1 MKRKIVAD
9 SSCDIWELNGVDFAV
24 APITISTDNKHYVD
38 NQELDVHLM
47 SEELAKYKG
56 VSHTACPSVG
66 SWLDCY
72 EGFDEI
78 FVITLTG
85 AMSGTYNSAMTAK
98 GIYEEEN
105 ENVKV
110 HVFDSLSTGPEMRLL
125 IEKLKEMIEEDLTF
139 EEIVE
144 KGQDYLN
151 HTRLFFALK
160 SLHNFAMNG
169 RVSKTVASAIGVL
182 NISIFATASEKG
194 TIQQISK
201 CRGEKKVVKS
211 MIEHLEDA
219 GYHGGKVRISHADNL
234 KLAHNVRDKILE
246 LYPNADIIVYPMG
259 GLCTYYAEKGGL
271 LVGCECGN
279 LK

>member
-1 MKRKIVAD
+1 M
-9 SSCDIWELNGVDFAV
+9 CEHELN
-24 APITISTDNKHYVD
+24 H
-38 NQELDVHLM
+38 
-47 SEELAKYKG
+47 
-56 VSHTACPSVG
+56 
-66 SWLDCY
+66 
-72 EGFDEI
+72 
-78 FVITLTG
+78 
-85 AMSGTYNSAMTAK
+85 
-98 GIYEEEN
+98 EEEN

-125 IEKLKEMIEEDLTF
+125 IEKLKEMIEEDLPF

-144 KGQDYLN
+144 KGQDYLK
-151 HTRLFFALK
+151 HPRLFFALK

-182 NISIFATASEKG
+182 NISIFATASEEG

-259 GLCTYYAEKGGL
+259 GLCTYYAEKGG
-271 LVGCECGN
+271 
-279 LK
+279 

>member
-9 SSCDIWELNGVDFAV
+9 SSCDMWELNGVDFAV
-24 APITISTDNKHYVD
+24 APMTISTDNKHYVD

-72 EGFDEI
+72 EGFDEV

-125 IEKLKEMIEEDLTF
+125 IEKLKEMIDEDLPF

-169 RVSKTVASAIGVL
+169 RVSKAVASAIGVL
-182 NISIFATASEKG
+182 NISIFATASEEG

-259 GLCTYYAEKGGL
+259 GLCTYYAEIGGL
-271 LVGCECGN
+271 LVGCEC
-279 LK
+279 

>member
-9 SSCDIWELNGVDFAV
+9 SSCDMWELNGVDFAV

-72 EGFDEI
+72 EGYDEV
-78 FVITLTG
+78 FVVTLTG

-105 ENVKV
+105 ENAKV

-125 IEKLKEMIEEDLTF
+125 IEKLKEMIEEDLPF

-151 HTRLFFALK
+151 HSRLFFALK

-169 RVSKTVASAIGVL
+169 RVSKAVASAIGVL
-182 NISIFATASEKG
+182 NISIFATASEEG

-211 MIEHLEDA
+211 MIEHLENA

-259 GLCTYYAEKGGL
+259 GLCTYYAEIGGL
-271 LVGCECGN
+271 LVGCEC
-279 LK
+279 

>member
-9 SSCDIWELNGVDFAV
+9 SSCDMWELNGVDFAV
-24 APITISTDNKHYVD
+24 APVTISTDNKHYVD

-72 EGFDEI
+72 EGYDEV
-78 FVITLTG
+78 FVVTLTG

-125 IEKLKEMIEEDLTF
+125 IEKLKEMIEEDLPF
-139 EEIVE
+139 EEIIE

-151 HTRLFFALK
+151 HSRLFFALK

-169 RVSKTVASAIGVL
+169 RVSKAVASAIGVL
-182 NISIFATASEKG
+182 NISIFATASEEG

-211 MIEHLEDA
+211 MIEHLENA

-259 GLCTYYAEKGGL
+259 GLCAYYAEIGGL
-271 LVGCECGN
+271 LVGCEC
-279 LK
+279 

>member
-9 SSCDIWELNGVDFAV
+9 SSCDMWELNGVDFAV
-24 APITISTDNKHYVD
+24 APMTISTDNKHYVD

-56 VSHTACPSVG
+56 ISHTACPSVG

-72 EGFDEI
+72 EGYDEV
-78 FVITLTG
+78 FVVTLTG

-125 IEKLKEMIEEDLTF
+125 IEKLKEMIEEDLPF

-151 HTRLFFALK
+151 HSRLFFALK

-182 NISIFATASEKG
+182 NISIFATASEEG

-211 MIEHLEDA
+211 MIEHLENA

-234 KLAHNVRDKILE
+234 KLAHSVRDKILE
-246 LYPNADIIVYPMG
+246 LYPHADIIVYPMG
-259 GLCTYYAEKGGL
+259 GLCTYYAEIGGL
-271 LVGCECGN
+271 LVGCEC
-279 LK
+279 

>member
-9 SSCDIWELNGVDFAV
+9 SSCDMWELNGVDFAV
-24 APITISTDNKHYVD
+24 APMTISTDNKHYVD

-47 SEELAKYKG
+47 SEDLAKYKG

-72 EGFDEI
+72 EGYDEV
-78 FVITLTG
+78 FVVTLTG

-125 IEKLKEMIEEDLTF
+125 IEKLKEMIEEYLTF

-144 KGQDYLN
+144 KGQDYLK

-169 RVSKTVASAIGVL
+169 RVTKAVASAIGVL
-182 NISIFATASEKG
+182 NISIFATASEEG

-211 MIEHLEDA
+211 MIEHLENA

-234 KLAHNVRDKILE
+234 KLAHSVRDKILE
-246 LYPNADIIVYPMG
+246 LYPHADIIVYPMG
-259 GLCTYYAEKGGL
+259 GLCTYYAEIGGL
-271 LVGCECGN
+271 LVGCEC
-279 LK
+279 

>member
-169 RVSKTVASAIGVL
+169 RVSKAVASAIGVL
-182 NISIFATASEKG
+182 NISIFATASEEG

-211 MIEHLEDA
+211 MIEHLENA

-271 LVGCECGN
+271 LVGCEC
-279 LK
+279 

>member
-9 SSCDIWELNGVDFAV
+9 SSCDMWELNGVDFAV
-24 APITISTDNKHYVD
+24 APMTISTDNKHYVD
-38 NQELDVHLM
+38 NQELDVRLM
-47 SEELAKYKG
+47 SEDLAKYKG

-72 EGFDEI
+72 EGYDEV
-78 FVITLTG
+78 FVVTLTG

-144 KGQDYLN
+144 KGQDYLK

-169 RVSKTVASAIGVL
+169 RVNKAVASAIGVL
-182 NISIFATASEKG
+182 NISIFATASEEG

-201 CRGEKKVVKS
+201 CRGEKKVVRS
-211 MIEHLEDA
+211 MIEHLENA

-234 KLAHNVRDKILE
+234 KLAHSVRDKILE
-246 LYPNADIIVYPMG
+246 LYPHADIIVYPMG
-259 GLCTYYAEKGGL
+259 GLCTYYAEIGGL
-271 LVGCECGN
+271 LVGCEC
-279 LK
+279 

>member
-9 SSCDIWELNGVDFAV
+9 SSCDMWELNGVDFAV

-47 SEELAKYKG
+47 SEDLAKYKG

-66 SWLDCY
+66 AWLDCY
-72 EGFDEI
+72 EGYDEV

-125 IEKLKEMIEEDLTF
+125 IEKLKEMIEEDLPF

-151 HTRLFFALK
+151 HSRLFFALK

-182 NISIFATASEKG
+182 NISIFATASEEG

-211 MIEHLEDA
+211 MIEHLENA

-259 GLCTYYAEKGGL
+259 GLCTYYAEIGGL
-271 LVGCECGN
+271 LVGCEC
-279 LK
+279 

>member
-9 SSCDIWELNGVDFAV
+9 SSCDMWELNDVDFAV
-24 APITISTDNKHYVD
+24 APLTISTDNKHYVD

-47 SEELAKYKG
+47 SEDLAKYKG
-56 VSHTACPSVG
+56 VSHTACPSAG
-66 SWLDCY
+66 AWLDCY
-72 EGFDEI
+72 EGYDEV
-78 FVITLTG
+78 FVVTLTG
-85 AMSGTYNSAMTAK
+85 AMSGTYNSAMAAK

-105 ENVKV
+105 DNVKV

-144 KGQDYLN
+144 KGQDYLK

-169 RVSKTVASAIGVL
+169 RVSKAVASAIGVL
-182 NISIFATASEKG
+182 NISIFATASEEG

-211 MIEHLEDA
+211 MIEHLENA

-246 LYPNADIIVYPMG
+246 LYPHADIIVYPMG
-259 GLCTYYAEKGGL
+259 GLCTYYAEIGGL
-271 LVGCECGN
+271 LVGCEC
-279 LK
+279 

>member
-9 SSCDIWELNGVDFAV
+9 SSCDMWELNGVDFAV
-24 APITISTDNKHYVD
+24 APMTISTDNKHYVD

-72 EGFDEI
+72 EGFDEV

-259 GLCTYYAEKGGL
+259 GLCTYYAEIGGL
-271 LVGCECGN
+271 LVGCEC
-279 LK
+279 

>member
-9 SSCDIWELNGVDFAV
+9 SSCDMWELNGVDFAV
-24 APITISTDNKHYVD
+24 APMTISTDNKHYVD

-72 EGFDEI
+72 EGYDEV
-78 FVITLTG
+78 FVVTLTG

-125 IEKLKEMIEEDLTF
+125 IEKLKEMIDEDLPF

-151 HTRLFFALK
+151 HSRLFFALK

-169 RVSKTVASAIGVL
+169 RVSKAVASAIGVL
-182 NISIFATASEKG
+182 NISIFATASEEG

-211 MIEHLEDA
+211 MIEHLENA

-259 GLCTYYAEKGGL
+259 GLCTYYAEIGGL
-271 LVGCECGN
+271 LVGCEY
-279 LK
+279 

>member
-9 SSCDIWELNGVDFAV
+9 SSCDMWELNGVDFAV
-24 APITISTDNKHYVD
+24 APMTISTDNKHYVD

-72 EGFDEI
+72 EGYDEV
-78 FVITLTG
+78 FVVTLTG

-110 HVFDSLSTGPEMRLL
+110 HVFDSFSTGPEMRLL
-125 IEKLKEMIEEDLTF
+125 IEKLKEMIEEDLPF

-151 HTRLFFALK
+151 HSRLFFALK

-182 NISIFATASEKG
+182 NISIFATASEEG

-211 MIEHLEDA
+211 MIEHLENA

-234 KLAHNVRDKILE
+234 KLAHSVRDKILE
-246 LYPNADIIVYPMG
+246 LYPHADIIVYPMG

-271 LVGCECGN
+271 LVGCEC
-279 LK
+279 

>member
-9 SSCDIWELNGVDFAV
+9 SSCDMWELNGVDFAV

-72 EGFDEI
+72 EGYDEV
-78 FVITLTG
+78 FVVTLTG

-125 IEKLKEMIEEDLTF
+125 IEKLKEMIEEDLPF

-151 HTRLFFALK
+151 HSRLFFALK

-169 RVSKTVASAIGVL
+169 RVSKVVASAIGVL
-182 NISIFATASEKG
+182 NISIFATASEEG

-211 MIEHLEDA
+211 MIEHLENA

-259 GLCTYYAEKGGL
+259 GLCTYYAEIGGL
-271 LVGCECGN
+271 LVGCEC
-279 LK
+279 

>member
-9 SSCDIWELNGVDFAV
+9 SSCDMWELNGVDFAV
-24 APITISTDNKHYVD
+24 APMTISTDNKHYVD

-125 IEKLKEMIEEDLTF
+125 IEKLKEMIEEDLPF

-151 HTRLFFALK
+151 HSRLFFALK

-182 NISIFATASEKG
+182 NISIFATASEEG

-211 MIEHLEDA
+211 MIEHLENA

-259 GLCTYYAEKGGL
+259 GLCTYYAEIGGL
-271 LVGCECGN
+271 LVGCEC
-279 LK
+279 

>member
-9 SSCDIWELNGVDFAV
+9 SSCDMWELNGVDFAV
-24 APITISTDNKHYVD
+24 APMTISTDNKHYVD

-72 EGFDEI
+72 EGYDEV
-78 FVITLTG
+78 FVVTLTG

-125 IEKLKEMIEEDLTF
+125 IEKLKEMIEEDLPF

-151 HTRLFFALK
+151 HSRLFFALK

-169 RVSKTVASAIGVL
+169 RVSKAVASAIGVL
-182 NISIFATASEKG
+182 NISIFATASEEG

-211 MIEHLEDA
+211 MIEHLENA

-271 LVGCECGN
+271 LVGCEC
-279 LK
+279 

>member
-24 APITISTDNKHYVD
+24 APMTISTDNKHYVD
-38 NQELDVHLM
+38 NQELDVRLM
-47 SEELAKYKG
+47 SEDLAKYKG
-56 VSHTACPSVG
+56 ISHTACPSVG

-72 EGFDEI
+72 EGYDEV
-78 FVITLTG
+78 FVVTLTG

-139 EEIVE
+139 EEIIE

-169 RVSKTVASAIGVL
+169 RVSKAVASAIGVL
-182 NISIFATASEKG
+182 NISIFATASEEG

-211 MIEHLEDA
+211 MIEHLENA

-246 LYPNADIIVYPMG
+246 LYPHADIIVYPMG
-259 GLCTYYAEKGGL
+259 GLCTYYAEIGGL
-271 LVGCECGN
+271 LVGCEC
-279 LK
+279 

>member
-1 MKRKIVAD
+1 MKRKIVTD

-24 APITISTDNKHYVD
+24 APMTISTDNKHYVD
-38 NQELDVHLM
+38 NQELDVRLM
-47 SEELAKYKG
+47 SEDLAKYKG

-72 EGFDEI
+72 EGSDEV
-78 FVITLTG
+78 FVVTLTG

-105 ENVKV
+105 ENVKI

-169 RVSKTVASAIGVL
+169 RVSKAVASAIGVL
-182 NISIFATASEKG
+182 NISIFATASEEG

-211 MIEHLEDA
+211 MIEHLENA

-246 LYPNADIIVYPMG
+246 LYPHADIIVYPMG
-259 GLCTYYAEKGGL
+259 VLCTYYAEIGGL
-271 LVGCECGN
+271 LVGCEC
-279 LK
+279 

>member
-9 SSCDIWELNGVDFAV
+9 SSCDMWELNGVDFAV

-38 NQELDVHLM
+38 NQELDVDLM

-72 EGFDEI
+72 EGYDEV
-78 FVITLTG
+78 FVVTLTG

-125 IEKLKEMIEEDLTF
+125 IEKLKEMIEEDLPF

-169 RVSKTVASAIGVL
+169 RVSKAVASAIGVL
-182 NISIFATASEKG
+182 NISIFATASEEG

-211 MIEHLEDA
+211 MIEHLENA

-234 KLAHNVRDKILE
+234 KLAHSVRDKILE
-246 LYPNADIIVYPMG
+246 LYPHADIIVYPMG
-259 GLCTYYAEKGGL
+259 GLCTYYAEIGGL
-271 LVGCECGN
+271 LVGCEC
-279 LK
+279 

>member
-234 KLAHNVRDKILE
+234 KLAHNVRNKILE

-271 LVGCECGN
+271 LVGCEC
-279 LK
+279 

>member
-9 SSCDIWELNGVDFAV
+9 SSCDMWELNGVDFAV

-72 EGFDEI
+72 EGYDEV
-78 FVITLTG
+78 FVVTLTG

-125 IEKLKEMIEEDLTF
+125 IEKLKEMIEEDLPF
-139 EEIVE
+139 EEIVG
-144 KGQDYLN
+144 KGQNYLN
-151 HTRLFFALK
+151 HSRLFFALK

-169 RVSKTVASAIGVL
+169 RVSKAVASAIGVL
-182 NISIFATASEKG
+182 NISIFATASEEG

-211 MIEHLEDA
+211 MIEHLENA

-271 LVGCECGN
+271 LVGCEC
-279 LK
+279 

>member
-9 SSCDIWELNGVDFAV
+9 SSCDMWELNGVDFAV
-24 APITISTDNKHYVD
+24 APMTISTDNKHYVD

-47 SEELAKYKG
+47 SEDLAKYKG
-56 VSHTACPSVG
+56 VSHTACPSAG

-72 EGFDEI
+72 EGYDEV
-78 FVITLTG
+78 FVVTLTG
-85 AMSGTYNSAMTAK
+85 AMSGTYNSAMAAK

-105 ENVKV
+105 DNVKI

-125 IEKLKEMIEEDLTF
+125 IEKLKEMIEEDLPF

-169 RVSKTVASAIGVL
+169 RVSKAVASAIGVL
-182 NISIFATASEKG
+182 NISIFATASEEG

-211 MIEHLEDA
+211 MIEHLENA

-246 LYPNADIIVYPMG
+246 LYPHADIIVYPMG
-259 GLCTYYAEKGGL
+259 GLCTYYAEIGGL
-271 LVGCECGN
+271 LVGCEC
-279 LK
+279 

>member
-72 EGFDEI
+72 EGYDEV
-78 FVITLTG
+78 FVVTLTG

-125 IEKLKEMIEEDLTF
+125 IEKLKEMIEEDLPF

-182 NISIFATASEKG
+182 NISIFATASEEG

-211 MIEHLEDA
+211 MIEHLENA

-234 KLAHNVRDKILE
+234 KLAHSVRDKILE
-246 LYPNADIIVYPMG
+246 LYPHADIIVYPMG
-259 GLCTYYAEKGGL
+259 GLCTYYAEIGGL
-271 LVGCECGN
+271 LVGCEC
-279 LK
+279 

>member
-9 SSCDIWELNGVDFAV
+9 SSCDMWELNGVDFAV
-24 APITISTDNKHYVD
+24 APMTISTDNKHYVD

-47 SEELAKYKG
+47 SEDLAKYKG

-72 EGFDEI
+72 EGYDEV
-78 FVITLTG
+78 FVVTLTG

-110 HVFDSLSTGPEMRLL
+110 HVFDSLSTGPEMRLI

-169 RVSKTVASAIGVL
+169 RVNKAVASAIGVL
-182 NISIFATASEKG
+182 NISIFATASEEG

-201 CRGEKKVVKS
+201 CRGEKKVVRS
-211 MIEHLEDA
+211 MIEHLENA

-246 LYPNADIIVYPMG
+246 LYPHADIIVYPMG
-259 GLCTYYAEKGGL
+259 GLCTYYAEIGGL
-271 LVGCECGN
+271 LVGCEC
-279 LK
+279 

>member
-9 SSCDIWELNGVDFAV
+9 SSCDMWELNGVDFAV

-47 SEELAKYKG
+47 SEDLAKYKG

-72 EGFDEI
+72 EGYDEV

-85 AMSGTYNSAMTAK
+85 TMSGTYNSAMTAK

-125 IEKLKEMIEEDLTF
+125 IEKLKEMIEEDLPF

-151 HTRLFFALK
+151 HSRLFFALK

-169 RVSKTVASAIGVL
+169 RVSKAVASAIGVL
-182 NISIFATASEKG
+182 NISIFATASEEG

-211 MIEHLEDA
+211 MIEHLENA

-259 GLCTYYAEKGGL
+259 GLCTYYAEIGGL
-271 LVGCECGN
+271 LVGCEC
-279 LK
+279 

>member
-9 SSCDIWELNGVDFAV
+9 SSCDMWELNGVDFAV
-24 APITISTDNKHYVD
+24 APMTISTDNKHYVD

-47 SEELAKYKG
+47 SEDLAKYKG
-56 VSHTACPSVG
+56 VSHTACPSAG

-72 EGFDEI
+72 EGYDEV
-78 FVITLTG
+78 FVVTLTG

-125 IEKLKEMIEEDLTF
+125 IEKLKEMIEEDLPF

-144 KGQDYLN
+144 KGQDYLK

-169 RVSKTVASAIGVL
+169 RVSKAVASAIGVL
-182 NISIFATASEKG
+182 NISIFATASEEG

-201 CRGEKKVVKS
+201 CRGEKKVVRS
-211 MIEHLEDA
+211 MIEHLENA
-219 GYHGGKVRISHADNL
+219 GYHGGKVRISHANNL

-246 LYPNADIIVYPMG
+246 LYPHADIIVYPMG
-259 GLCTYYAEKGGL
+259 GLCTYYAEIGGL
-271 LVGCECGN
+271 LVGCEC
-279 LK
+279 

>member
-9 SSCDIWELNGVDFAV
+9 SSCDMWELNDVDFAV
-24 APITISTDNKHYVD
+24 APLTISTDNKHYVD

-47 SEELAKYKG
+47 SEDLAKYKG
-56 VSHTACPSVG
+56 VSHTACPSAG
-66 SWLDCY
+66 AWLDCY
-72 EGFDEI
+72 EGYDEV
-78 FVITLTG
+78 FVVTLTG
-85 AMSGTYNSAMTAK
+85 SMSGTYNSAMTAK

-125 IEKLKEMIEEDLTF
+125 IEKLKEMIEEDLPF

-169 RVSKTVASAIGVL
+169 RVSKAVASAIGVL
-182 NISIFATASEKG
+182 NISIFATASEEG

-211 MIEHLEDA
+211 MIEHLENA
-219 GYHGGKVRISHADNL
+219 GYHGGKVRISHANNL

-246 LYPNADIIVYPMG
+246 LYPHADIIVYPMG
-259 GLCTYYAEKGGL
+259 GLCTYYAEIGGL
-271 LVGCECGN
+271 LVGCEC
-279 LK
+279 

>member
-72 EGFDEI
+72 EGYDEV
-78 FVITLTG
+78 FVVTLTG

-125 IEKLKEMIEEDLTF
+125 IEKLKEMIEEDLPF

-144 KGQDYLN
+144 KGQDYLK
-151 HTRLFFALK
+151 HSRLFFALK

-182 NISIFATASEKG
+182 NISIFATASEEG

-211 MIEHLEDA
+211 MIEHLENA

-234 KLAHNVRDKILE
+234 KLAHSVRDKILE
-246 LYPNADIIVYPMG
+246 LYPHADIIVYPMG
-259 GLCTYYAEKGGL
+259 GLCTYYAEIGGL
-271 LVGCECGN
+271 LVGCEC
-279 LK
+279 

>member
-9 SSCDIWELNGVDFAV
+9 SSCDMWELNGVDFAV

-72 EGFDEI
+72 EGFDEV

-125 IEKLKEMIEEDLTF
+125 IEKLKEMIDEDLPF

-151 HTRLFFALK
+151 HSRLFFALK

-169 RVSKTVASAIGVL
+169 RVSKAVASAIGVL
-182 NISIFATASEKG
+182 NISIFATASEEG

-211 MIEHLEDA
+211 MIEHLENA

-234 KLAHNVRDKILE
+234 KLAHSVRDKILE
-246 LYPNADIIVYPMG
+246 LYPHADIIVYPMG

-271 LVGCECGN
+271 LVGCEC
-279 LK
+279 

>member
-1 MKRKIVAD
+1 MKRKIVTD

-24 APITISTDNKHYVD
+24 APMTISTDNKHYVD
-38 NQELDVHLM
+38 NQELDVRLM
-47 SEELAKYKG
+47 SEDLAKYKG

-72 EGFDEI
+72 EGSDEV
-78 FVITLTG
+78 FVVTLTG

-98 GIYEEEN
+98 GIYEEED
-105 ENVKV
+105 ENVKI

-169 RVSKTVASAIGVL
+169 RVSKAVASAIGVL
-182 NISIFATASEKG
+182 NISIFATASEEG

-211 MIEHLEDA
+211 MIEHLENA

-246 LYPNADIIVYPMG
+246 LYPHADIIVYPMG
-259 GLCTYYAEKGGL
+259 GLCTYYAEIGGL
-271 LVGCECGN
+271 LVGCEC
-279 LK
+279 

>member
-9 SSCDIWELNGVDFAV
+9 SSCDMWELNGVDFAV
-24 APITISTDNKHYVD
+24 APMTISTDNKHYVD

-72 EGFDEI
+72 EGFDEV

-125 IEKLKEMIEEDLTF
+125 IEKLKEMIDEDLPF

-169 RVSKTVASAIGVL
+169 RVSKAVASAIGVL
-182 NISIFATASEKG
+182 NISIFATASEEG

-211 MIEHLEDA
+211 MIEHLENA

-234 KLAHNVRDKILE
+234 TLAHNVRDKILE

-259 GLCTYYAEKGGL
+259 GLCTYYAEIGGL
-271 LVGCECGN
+271 LVGCEC
-279 LK
+279 

>member
-1 MKRKIVAD
+1 MKRKIVTD

-24 APITISTDNKHYVD
+24 APMTISTDNKHYVD
-38 NQELDVHLM
+38 NQELDVRLM
-47 SEELAKYKG
+47 SEDLAKYKG

-72 EGFDEI
+72 EGYDEV
-78 FVITLTG
+78 FVVTLTG

-105 ENVKV
+105 ENVKI

-169 RVSKTVASAIGVL
+169 RVSKAVASAIGVL
-182 NISIFATASEKG
+182 NISIFATASEEG

-211 MIEHLEDA
+211 MIVHLENA

-246 LYPNADIIVYPMG
+246 LYPHADIIVYPMG
-259 GLCTYYAEKGGL
+259 GLCTYYAEIGGL
-271 LVGCECGN
+271 LVGCEC
-279 LK
+279 

>member
-9 SSCDIWELNGVDFAV
+9 SSCDMWELNGVDFAV
-24 APITISTDNKHYVD
+24 APMTISTDNKHYVD

-47 SEELAKYKG
+47 SEDLAKYKG
-56 VSHTACPSVG
+56 VSHTACPSAG

-72 EGFDEI
+72 EGYDEV

-85 AMSGTYNSAMTAK
+85 SMSGTYNSAMTAK

-105 ENVKV
+105 DNVKV

-125 IEKLKEMIEEDLTF
+125 IEKLKEMIEEDLPF

-144 KGQDYLN
+144 KGQDYLK

-169 RVSKTVASAIGVL
+169 RINKAVASAIGVL
-182 NISIFATASEKG
+182 NISIFATASEEG

-211 MIEHLEDA
+211 MIEHLENA

-246 LYPNADIIVYPMG
+246 LYPHADIIVYPMG
-259 GLCTYYAEKGGL
+259 GLCTYYAEIGGL
-271 LVGCECGN
+271 LVGCEC
-279 LK
+279 

>member
-9 SSCDIWELNGVDFAV
+9 SSCDMWELNGVDFAV

-72 EGFDEI
+72 EGYDEV
-78 FVITLTG
+78 FVVTLTG

-125 IEKLKEMIEEDLTF
+125 IEKLKEMIEEDLPF

-151 HTRLFFALK
+151 HSRLFFALK

-182 NISIFATASEKG
+182 NISIFATASEEG

-246 LYPNADIIVYPMG
+246 LYPHADIIVYPMG
-259 GLCTYYAEKGGL
+259 GLCTYYAEIGGL
-271 LVGCECGN
+271 LVGCEC
-279 LK
+279 

>member
-9 SSCDIWELNGVDFAV
+9 SSCDMWELNGVDFAV
-24 APITISTDNKHYVD
+24 APMTISTDNKHYVD

-72 EGFDEI
+72 EGYDEV
-78 FVITLTG
+78 FVVTLTG

-144 KGQDYLN
+144 KGKDYLN

-169 RVSKTVASAIGVL
+169 RVSKAVASAIGVL
-182 NISIFATASEKG
+182 NISIFATASEEG

-211 MIEHLEDA
+211 MIEHLENA

-246 LYPNADIIVYPMG
+246 LYPHADIIVYPMG
-259 GLCTYYAEKGGL
+259 GLCTYYAEIGGL
-271 LVGCECGN
+271 LVGCEC
-279 LK
+279 

>member
-72 EGFDEI
+72 EGYDEV
-78 FVITLTG
+78 FVVTLTG

-125 IEKLKEMIEEDLTF
+125 IEKLKEMIEEDLPF

-144 KGQDYLN
+144 KGQDYLK
-151 HTRLFFALK
+151 HSRLFFALK

-182 NISIFATASEKG
+182 NISIFATASEEG

-234 KLAHNVRDKILE
+234 KLAHSVRDKILE
-246 LYPNADIIVYPMG
+246 LYPHADIIVYPMG

-271 LVGCECGN
+271 LVGCEC
-279 LK
+279 

>member
-72 EGFDEI
+72 EGYDEV
-78 FVITLTG
+78 FVVTLTG

-125 IEKLKEMIEEDLTF
+125 IEKLKEMIEEDLPF

-144 KGQDYLN
+144 KGQDYLK
-151 HTRLFFALK
+151 HSRLFFALK

-259 GLCTYYAEKGGL
+259 GLCTYYAEIGGL
-271 LVGCECGN
+271 LVGCEC
-279 LK
+279 

>member
-9 SSCDIWELNGVDFAV
+9 SSCDMWELNGVDFAV

-72 EGFDEI
+72 EGYDEV
-78 FVITLTG
+78 FVVTLTG

-125 IEKLKEMIEEDLTF
+125 IEKLKEMIEEDLPF

-151 HTRLFFALK
+151 HSRLFFALK

-169 RVSKTVASAIGVL
+169 RVSKAVASAIGVL
-182 NISIFATASEKG
+182 NISIFATASEEG

-211 MIEHLEDA
+211 RIEHLENA

-259 GLCTYYAEKGGL
+259 GLCTYYAEIGGL
-271 LVGCECGN
+271 LVGCEC
-279 LK
+279 

>member
-9 SSCDIWELNGVDFAV
+9 SSCDMWELNGVDFAV

-38 NQELDVHLM
+38 NQDLDVHLM
-47 SEELAKYKG
+47 SEDLASYKG
-56 VSHTACPSVG
+56 TSHTACPSVG
-66 SWLDCY
+66 AWLDCY
-72 EGFDEI
+72 EGFDEV
-78 FVITLTG
+78 FVVTLTG
-85 AMSGTYNSAMTAK
+85 SMSGTYNSAMTAK

-125 IEKLKEMIEEDLTF
+125 IEKLKEMIEEDLPF

-169 RVSKTVASAIGVL
+169 RVSKAVASAIGVL
-182 NISIFATASEKG
+182 NISIFATASEEG

-211 MIEHLEDA
+211 MIEHLENA
-219 GYHGGKVRISHADNL
+219 GYHGGKIRISHADNL
-234 KLAHNVRDKILE
+234 KLAHSVRDKILE
-246 LYPNADIIVYPMG
+246 LYPHADIIVYPMG
-259 GLCTYYAEKGGL
+259 GLCTYYAEIGGL
-271 LVGCECGN
+271 LVGCEC
-279 LK
+279 